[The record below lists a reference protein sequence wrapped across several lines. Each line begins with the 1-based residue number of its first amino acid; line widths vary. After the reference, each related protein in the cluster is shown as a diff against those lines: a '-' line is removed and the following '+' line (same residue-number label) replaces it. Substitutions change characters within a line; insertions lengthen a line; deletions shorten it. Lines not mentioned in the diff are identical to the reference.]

1 MKVGGLSISDF
12 TGLSLNR
19 ALNSAREL
27 KFTAREALIAE
38 RIRKEVVERLEF
50 LAGVGL
56 SYLSLDRNAATFVR
70 RGGPADPAG
79 YADWLAAARS
89 VVCAG

>member
-12 TGLSLNR
+12 TALPLHR
-19 ALNSAREL
+19 ALAAAREL
-27 KFTAREALIAE
+27 TFTAREALIAE

-56 SYLSLDRNAATFVR
+56 SYLSLDRNAATLS
-70 RGGPADPAG
+70 GGEGATDSAGDADR
-79 YADWLAAARS
+79 LAVARS
-89 VVCAG
+89 AVCAG